1 MLLITAKIQKV
12 MIVRVLSVHGVGTY
26 QRILALQ
33 WLPMMTVPWSFTL
46 LKVWKTPEEELSMQ
60 KVAYI
65 KEDLLCETGFPLKH
79 SDTRLV

>member
-1 MLLITAKIQKV
+1 MK
-12 MIVRVLSVHGVGTY
+12 VRVLFVHGVGMY

-33 WLPMMTVPWSFTL
+33 WLPMMTVPWSFTP

-60 KVAYI
+60 MVAYI
-65 KEDLLCETGFPLKH
+65 TEDLFCETRFPRK

>member
-1 MLLITAKIQKV
+1 MKP
-12 MIVRVLSVHGVGTY
+12 RVLSVHGVGTY

-33 WLPMMTVPWSFTL
+33 WLPMMTVPWSFTP

-65 KEDLLCETGFPLKH
+65 KEDLLCETRFPLKH